1 MRIGTVKQ
9 IWRYAVKSM
18 AGEQLEACA
27 VGLKGIPGD
36 RGWAIKDETTGEI
49 TNGKYFPVLMRS
61 SARYLEAPA
70 NGFIPHVEMQFPD
83 GQTAGSDQPDIN
95 ARLTELL
102 GKPVSLW
109 PLQPATNTEHYRRN
123 SKLARVLGRLARF
136 RPFRAALPTFT
147 SFGHAN
153 AELRELF
160 SREPGEPVPD
170 LSTLPPEIL
179 EFTSPLGTYFDAF
192 PIHVMTT
199 ASLEMMARLNPA
211 ATWDVRRF
219 RPNFLIETDPSIKGL
234 VDSEWSGQRIRLGNV
249 ELRCEIPCVR
259 CGMTIQA
266 QANFPKDPSILR
278 TIVKDADQNLGA
290 YANVINPGEIRIGD
304 VVEIT

>member
-61 SARYLEAPA
+61 SARYVEAPA

-102 GKPVSLW
+102 GKPASLW
-109 PLQPATNTEHYRRN
+109 PLQPATNTAHYRRN

-136 RPFRAALPTFT
+136 GPFRAALPTLT

-153 AELRELF
+153 AELRQLF
-160 SREPGEPVPD
+160 SRDPGEPVPD

-192 PIHVMTT
+192 PIHLMTT

-219 RPNFLIETDPSIKGL
+219 RPNFLIETDPAIKGL
-234 VDSEWSGQRIRLGNV
+234 VDAEWSGQKIRLGNV

-266 QANFPKDPSILR
+266 QANFAKDPSILR

-290 YANVINPGEIRIGD
+290 YASVFSVGEVRVGD
-304 VVEIT
+304 VVDIA